1 MSTIDRQIMS
11 ASNSRFRTAV
21 HALAV
26 IAYVPEQQ
34 ATSDKI
40 AASVA
45 TDATV
50 VRRLLSSL
58 RAAGLVQ
65 AAEGRAGGYALAR
78 SPARISLKDVFEAV
92 GADTLFPVPDRLP
105 NPDCPVGA
113 NIHAVLDGPLADAQW
128 ALQKSLGKS
137 SLADVMAALSKC

>member
-1 MSTIDRQIMS
+1 MSIT
-11 ASNSRFRTAV
+11 NSRFRTAV

-26 IAYVPEQQ
+26 IAYVPGQQ

-40 AASVA
+40 AVSVA

-78 SPARISLKDVFEAV
+78 APSNISLQDVFQAV

-105 NPDCPVGA
+105 NPGCPVGA
-113 NIHAVLDGPLADAQW
+113 HIHAVLDGPLADAQG
-128 ALQKSLGKS
+128 ALLRSLGKTTLS
-137 SLADVMAALSKC
+137 DVMTALARC

>member
-1 MSTIDRQIMS
+1 MS
-11 ASNSRFRTAV
+11 ALNSRYRTAL

-50 VRRLLSSL
+50 VRKLLSSL

-65 AAEGRAGGYALAR
+65 ALEGRAGGYALSR
-78 SPARISLKDVFEAV
+78 PAAEISLKDVFDAV
-92 GADTLFPVPDRLP
+92 GTETLFPVPERLP
-105 NPDCPVGA
+105 NPGCPVGA
-113 NIHAVLDGPLADAQW
+113 NIHAVLDAPLAQAQA
-128 ALQKSLGKS
+128 ALHQRLSQT
-137 SLADVMAALSKC
+137 SLADVMASLLAT